1 MTISNRYLT
10 FWLYGSNLSLSLSFT
25 NILKG
30 AQEDISRIRRVY
42 TVYKGCFWGILPPL
56 DTFYHCFQG
65 RSASTW
71 RICWKRRRRSMR
83 WWRRRR
89 GSWRTLL
96 RSSAGFVKAQR
107 PFNALSQVGTN
118 KRVLNFD
125 MKLQDL
131 IYCFHIRRLRSV
143 VLLWISLKVAQTRG
157 CLHATH
163 HEVRHSDFYIFPN
176 SLFFFAQNWCNFR
189 NENL

>member
-1 MTISNRYLT
+1 MAAISL
-10 FWLYGSNLSLSLSFT
+10 FLSFT

-65 RSASTW
+65 RSLNFMDAFFRKSNRITCNCRIRERAASTW

-83 WWRRRR
+83 WWRRKRR
-89 GSWRTLL
+89 RSWRTLL

-125 MKLQDL
+125 KKLQDL
-131 IYCFHIRRLRSV
+131 IYCFHIHRLRSV

-163 HEVRHSDFYIFPN
+163 HEVKHSDFYIFPH
-176 SLFFFAQNWCNFR
+176 SLFF
-189 NENL
+189 